1 MKDRFDVIRLIP
13 KPRNEDVIIYDMSLK
28 DLIDKDVFSLYKE
41 TLNLYELKVQKY
53 KQIEQLR
60 NEYEKNIDGVYLYN
74 KAWNEEDYLS
84 MLQNLKVTYN
94 TVYKEIKKIEDTI
107 VILEKKIKSIDE
119 QINLQRQKDIK
130 EIESKR
136 DAIDGDIIA
145 KKEELRKS
153 DLEIKTLKE
162 KQKILKDR
170 QNEIM
175 EDNDYI
181 DGLLD
186 DIQSKT
192 SYTCKYCGTKVT
204 NASSRLRI
212 ANMLEKT
219 QEKNKSKLKDIQEKL
234 DETNQ
239 EIKILKDKISTI
251 KDGLN
256 NDVEFKKQDYN
267 FYIKKSVTV
276 LQLEAERDKLLN
288 KIWDLKNQYQKEPM
302 TTSKKFLDLKDT
314 ISKCELS
321 LENLNK
327 IKEQKEDF
335 INSKQEFE
343 TLKTEIVDL
352 YNKLVSYK
360 KFITLYFKIYE
371 KKANDYFGND
381 IKFKLYRFD
390 DFKLTEI
397 FEIYYKDTEY
407 SQLLK
412 SQQAKVDEI
421 YNEKI
426 SNFS

>member
-153 DLEIKTLKE
+153 DLEVKILKE

-170 QNEIM
+170 QNEIV

-186 DIQSKT
+186 DIQNKT